1 MAYNVVQ
8 PGLEPAVIELAEED
22 KEKLNKID
30 KLDTV
35 VDDHSDQKINGKK
48 TFSSTVT
55 ATAFK
60 LADGREIRPTAV
72 QTIVNNRA
80 SGILISNGDDTITA
94 ATNLAWDG
102 TTLSGINL
110 RFNNLYGSA
119 ENLTDIPAQKLRG
132 TVPAKTLDLRKDS
145 GLAIE
150 DDQLTL
156 SFQGVGSIKMNGQTL
171 ADADSILVYDNSHNR
186 IRKSTLQAFYKDYI
200 NSKIHHP
207 TGEQNTLQF
216 KRGSTFGSSRNLT
229 FDGAQNILNIHG
241 QLSTLALKASE
252 RVDLT
257 GPLFCT
263 SANHQN
269 ITTISNPIYEVS
281 DNDYTILVD
290 LSNNHVSV
298 ILPDAALHKGRILNL
313 KTIHSKKYILK
324 SHTLIIKSAGGS
336 IDLFDEIKIKMTTAC
351 RSLQSDGENWWVI
364 SSRGS

>member
-8 PGLEPAVIELAEED
+8 PTLEPAVIELAEED

-35 VDDHSDQKINGKK
+35 VDDHSDQKIDGKK
-48 TFSSTVT
+48 TFNSTIT
-55 ATAFK
+55 AKAFK
-60 LADGREIRPTAV
+60 LKDGREIRPTAV
-72 QTIVNNRA
+72 HTIVNNRA

-102 TTLSGINL
+102 STLSGANL

-119 ENLTDIPAQKLRG
+119 ENLIDIPAENLRG

-156 SFQGVGSIKMNGQTL
+156 SFHTVGSIKMNGQTL
-171 ADADSILVYDNSHNR
+171 ADADSILVYDNSHNL

-216 KRGSTFGSSRNLT
+216 KKGSTFGSSRNLT
-229 FDGAQNILNIHG
+229 FDDAQNILNIQG

-257 GPLFCT
+257 GPLVCT

-269 ITTISNPIYEVS
+269 ITTISSETYEVS
-281 DNDYTILVD
+281 DDDYTILVD
-290 LSNNHVSV
+290 LSNNHVCLT
-298 ILPDAALHKGRILNL
+298 LPDAALHKGRILNL
-313 KTIHSKKYILK
+313 KAIHSKKYTLK
-324 SHTLIIKSAGGS
+324 SHTLTIKSAGGS
-336 IDLFDEIKIKMTTAC
+336 IDLFEEIKIKMTTAC

-364 SSRGS
+364 SGRGS

>member
-1 MAYNVVQ
+1 
-8 PGLEPAVIELAEED
+8 
-22 KEKLNKID
+22 
-30 KLDTV
+30 
-35 VDDHSDQKINGKK
+35 
-48 TFSSTVT
+48 
-55 ATAFK
+55 
-60 LADGREIRPTAV
+60 
-72 QTIVNNRA
+72 
-80 SGILISNGDDTITA
+80 
-94 ATNLAWDG
+94 
-102 TTLSGINL
+102 
-110 RFNNLYGSA
+110 
-119 ENLTDIPAQKLRG
+119 LTDIPAQKLRG

-156 SFQGVGSIKMNGQTL
+156 SFQGVGSIKMNGETL